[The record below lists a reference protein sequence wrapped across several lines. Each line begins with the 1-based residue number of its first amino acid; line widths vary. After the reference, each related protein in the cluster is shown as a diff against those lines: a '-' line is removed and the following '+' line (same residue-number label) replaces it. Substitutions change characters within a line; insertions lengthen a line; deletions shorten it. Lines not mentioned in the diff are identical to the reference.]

1 MPKGKKKQVSLGQ
14 PTVINESV
22 ELVPVHMLSAHPENP
37 RQGDIGAIY
46 ESIQANGFFGTIV
59 AQRST
64 GFILAGN
71 HRFQAAIEAG
81 ISEVPVVWVDVDDDR
96 ALRILLADN
105 RTNDLASYD
114 EGALAELLKRV
125 LSTTDTLAGT
135 GYEPE
140 DLDDLLQ
147 RVEGSLP
154 EPGDAP
160 VEDVPALYNVVVEC
174 EDEHQQSELLA
185 RLSKEGY
192 KCKALIS

>member
-1 MPKGKKKQVSLGQ
+1 MAKNKQPPAGSPG
-14 PTVINESV
+14 VINEAF
-22 ELVPVHMLSAHPENP
+22 ELVSVRALRPHPENP

-46 ESIQANGFFGTIV
+46 ESIQANGFYGAVV

-81 ISEVPVVWVDVDDDR
+81 IGEVPVVWVDVDDDR

-114 EGALAELLKRV
+114 EGALADLLKRV
-125 LSTTDTLAGT
+125 LTTTDTLVGT

-140 DLDDLLQ
+140 DLDDLLK

-160 VEDVPALYNVVVEC
+160 VEDVPAIYNVVVEC
-174 EDEHQQSELLA
+174 EDEHQQGELLA
-185 RLSKEGY
+185 KLSKEGY
-192 KCKALIS
+192 RCKALIS